1 MKNNPPGLIS
11 DPRFS
16 HAATL
21 LCAAAIAV
29 SWLNPFA
36 PGPSPT
42 VMPWLVT
49 AVVTMAA
56 WCWLGAPRVPRAWA
70 LALAAGGLWLLV
82 RGFGPSPETVIAL
95 GGLVLLAIGA
105 GIGARATENPAL
117 LRGVAAAWLGA
128 ALLSAVIGLI
138 QYLSFSHSFMPWINL
153 TEPGDAF
160 GNLRQRNQFASLLN
174 IGVLALMWMV
184 RSGFLRGRAMAGLAV
199 LILAAGNAASASRT
213 GALQLVLIV
222 VAVACWPG
230 PARARL
236 VWLGVLGVLFYAVF
250 ATVLPRALELLTGLT
265 GGSMFQRLHHGV
277 TCDSRLVLWS
287 NVLELIAEHPWL
299 GWGWGELDYAH
310 FIHPYSG
317 TRFCDILD
325 NAHDLPLQ
333 LAVELGV
340 PFASVVCLALVWA
353 VLRGRPWRVAQASG
367 QLGWGVLMVI
377 MLHSL
382 LEYPLWYGPFQVA
395 FGMAAGLVIGAAQ
408 TQGERAHP
416 GRAVR
421 LAPLAAGV
429 GALVLCGYALWDYH
443 RVSQIYLPPQ
453 LRAPAYR
460 EDPLAD
466 GRLSWLFRGQARF
479 AELTITAPSRA
490 NATQMQALAS
500 QTLHYSPEPKVIER
514 AIESATLLGRTDEAL
529 LYLARYRDAFAREYQ
544 QWTRNNRLPADTPLK
559 D

>member
-1 MKNNPPGLIS
+1 MQNNPPGLIS
-11 DPRFS
+11 EPRLS
-16 HAATL
+16 QAAAL
-21 LCAAAIAV
+21 LCAAAIIV

-49 AVVTMAA
+49 AVATLGV
-56 WCWLGAPRVPRAWA
+56 WCWLGAPQAPRAWVV
-70 LALAAGGLWLLV
+70 ALAASGMWLVV
-82 RGFGPSPETVIAL
+82 RGLDGPSPETVMAL

-105 GIGARATENPAL
+105 GTGARAAENPAL
-117 LRGVAAAWLGA
+117 LRGIAGAWLGA

-138 QYLSFSHSFMPWINL
+138 QYLGLSHSFVPWINL
-153 TEPGDAF
+153 TTPGDAF

-174 IGVLALMWMV
+174 MGVLALMWMV
-184 RSGFLRGRAMAGLAV
+184 RSGFLRSRVVASLAV
-199 LILAAGNAASASRT
+199 LILVAGNAASASRT

-230 PARARL
+230 PARRRL
-236 VWLGVLGVLFYAVF
+236 VWLGLLGVVSYVVF
-250 ATVLPRALELLTGLT
+250 ATVLPYALEFLSGLA
-265 GGSMFQRLHHGV
+265 GGSLFQRLHRSV

-287 NVLELIAEHPWL
+287 NVLELIAEHPWF

-317 TRFCDILD
+317 MRFCDILD

-340 PFASVVCLALVWA
+340 PFASAVCAALVWA
-353 VLRGRPWRVAQASG
+353 VVRGRPWRATEASG

-395 FGMAAGLVIGAAQ
+395 FGMAVGLVMGSPRVSGSRGAQ
-408 TQGERAHP
+408 L
-416 GRAVR
+416 V
-421 LAPLAAGV
+421 PLAAGLC
-429 GALVLCGYALWDYH
+429 GLVLCGYALWDYH

-453 LRAPAYR
+453 LRAPAHR

-479 AELTITAPSRA
+479 AELTVTAPSRA

-500 QTLHYSPEPKVIER
+500 ETLHYSPEPKVIER
-514 AIESATLLGRTDEAL
+514 AIESAALAGRTDEAL

-544 QWTRNNRLPADTPLK
+544 QWTRSNRLPDGAAVK